1 MDPFITNTMML
12 TDEAGNLKAQNLLC
26 QLDRANLPWNAEV
39 QGLIPTDWYD
49 LYSIGWSSP
58 VPVRGDFFVVT
69 SASPIDT
76 SGTKYQVFSTIFE
89 GPDTIQLRVTKYSGT
104 TP

>member
-1 MDPFITNTMML
+1 MSDPFITNTMNL
-12 TDEAGNLKAQNLLC
+12 TDNAGNLRAQNLLC
-26 QLDRANLPWNAEV
+26 QLDRANIPWNMEA

-58 VPVRGDFFVVT
+58 VPNRGDYFVDLST
-69 SASPIDT
+69 TPP
-76 SGTKYQVFSTIFE
+76 TKYAMFSTVFA
-89 GPDTIQLRVTKYSGT
+89 GPDTIQVRVTLFGGT